1 MTQWHPGDEL
11 PYPVTKR
18 DDQRRLATVDVEVLA
33 QAVMLLND
41 KPRFG
46 PRNRR
51 LHFDSYSVAADLSK
65 AILRH
70 GFNPTDPVLFR
81 ED

>member
-11 PYPVTKR
+11 PSPVTKR
-18 DDQRRLATVDVEVLA
+18 DDKRWLATVDVEVLA

-51 LHFDSYSVAADLSK
+51 LHFDSYSVAAALSN
-65 AILRH
+65 AIKRH
-70 GFNPTDPVLFR
+70 GFNPTDPMLFT

>member
-1 MTQWHPGDEL
+1 MPA
-11 PYPVTKR
+11 PVKVEDR
-18 DDQRRLATVDVEVLA
+18 RRLATIDVELLA
-33 QAVMLLND
+33 QAVMLFNE

-51 LHFDSYSVAADLSK
+51 LHFDSYSLAADLST
-65 AILRH
+65 AIKKH
-70 GFNPTDPVLFR
+70 GFNPNDPVLFE

>member
-1 MTQWHPGDEL
+1 MRTN
-11 PYPVTKR
+11 R
-18 DDQRRLATVDVEVLA
+18 RRLVTVDAERLA
-33 QAVMLLND
+33 QAVMLFND

-51 LHFDSYSVAADLSK
+51 LHFDSYQLAEYFSTV
-65 AILRH
+65 LRQY
-70 GFNPTDPVLFR
+70 GFHPNDPVLFE